1 MSDYVSG
8 LRQDLVEA
16 AARQQAAGRGAR
28 AARPLW
34 PRAWSPVVV
43 LGAATALVAALAL
56 VVGLRAVTPPR
67 PPEAPKV
74 VGGFHLEAQPRD
86 AVAAGGYV
94 FVADYGGRLLQIDPR
109 TEEQHQI
116 ETTADNALPAAVA
129 DEGGALWA
137 VTVDA
142 RPARPRSI
150 LLKLDPKS
158 GQRLDSI
165 RLAGEGGA
173 LAIGAGGI
181 WLQTNRTS
189 PYPSAPPRG
198 LDRIDPVSHRRT
210 AAIRGVAPR
219 SIAASDHSLW
229 TREGETVT
237 QRDDAGRVVNR
248 VGHISPALGLED
260 QRSIVAD
267 SDGAW
272 VVGQSDGLLYR
283 VENGQVVKRLRIGA
297 HGGVIARTRSA
308 VWVTAERYGHYEL
321 VRVDAD
327 AGKVTGRVRLG
338 GDMPQTIVPVG
349 KQVWV
354 ITQGGDVIRV
364 SRG

>member
-1 MSDYVSG
+1 MSDYISG

-28 AARPLW
+28 AARPLR

-43 LGAATALVAALAL
+43 LGAAAALAAALVL

-74 VGGFHLEAQPRD
+74 VGGFHIETQPRD

-94 FVADYGGRLLQIDPR
+94 FVADFGGQLLKIDPQ

-116 ETTADNALPAAVA
+116 ETTAYGALPQAVA
-129 DEGGALWA
+129 ADGGAVW
-137 VTVDA
+137 VSTVDT
-142 RPARPRSI
+142 RPDRPRSI

-158 GQRLDSI
+158 GRRLDSI
-165 RLAGEGGA
+165 RLPGESGA

-189 PYPSAPPRG
+189 PQPSAPPAG
-198 LDRIDPVSHRRT
+198 LDRIDPVTHRRT
-210 AAIRGVAPR
+210 AALKGVDLV

-229 TREGETVT
+229 TREGQTVT
-237 QRDDAGRVVNR
+237 QRDDGGRVVNR
-248 VGHISPALGLED
+248 VGHISPALGIEA
-260 QRSIVAD
+260 QRLIVAD

-272 VVGQSDGLLYR
+272 VVGQSEGQLYR
-283 VENGQVVKRLRIGA
+283 IENGQVVKRVRVGGQA
-297 HGGVIARTRSA
+297 GVIARTRSA
-308 VWVTAERYGHYEL
+308 VWVTAESNGHYEL

-338 GDMPQTIVPVG
+338 DDMPQTIVPIG
-349 KQVWV
+349 KQMWV
-354 ITQGGDVIRV
+354 ITEMGDVIRV
-364 SRG
+364 SLG

>member
-16 AARQQAAGRGAR
+16 AARQQAAGRGAWV
-28 AARPLW
+28 ARPLR

-43 LGAATALVAALAL
+43 LGAAAALVAALVL

-74 VGGFHLEAQPRD
+74 VGGFHIETQPRD

-94 FVADYGGRLLQIDPR
+94 FVADFGGQLLKIDPQ
-109 TEEQHQI
+109 TEERHQI
-116 ETTADNALPAAVA
+116 ETTAYGALPQAVA
-129 DEGGALWA
+129 ADGGAVWVSA
-137 VTVDA
+137 VDT
-142 RPARPRSI
+142 RPDRPLSI

-158 GQRLDSI
+158 GRRLDSI
-165 RLAGEGGA
+165 RLPGESGA

-189 PYPSAPPRG
+189 PQPSAPPLG
-198 LDRIDPVSHRRT
+198 LDRIDPVTHRRT
-210 AAIRGVAPR
+210 AAIRGAASQ

-229 TREGETVT
+229 TREGGAVT

-272 VVGQSDGLLYR
+272 LVGQTDGLLYR
-283 VENGQVVKRLRIGA
+283 IERGQFVRRLRVGVQA
-297 HGGVIARTRSA
+297 GVIARTHSA
-308 VWVTAERYGHYEL
+308 VWVTAGRDGQYEL

-338 GDMPQTIVPVG
+338 GDMPQTIVPIG

-354 ITQGGDVIRV
+354 ITADGTVTRVNQG
-364 SRG
+364 

>member
-1 MSDYVSG
+1 
-8 LRQDLVEA
+8 
-16 AARQQAAGRGAR
+16 
-28 AARPLW
+28 
-34 PRAWSPVVV
+34 V
-43 LGAATALVAALAL
+43 LGTVAALAAALVL

-67 PPEAPKV
+67 PPEAPKM

-94 FVADYGGRLLQIDPR
+94 FLADYGGQLLQIDPR
-109 TEEQHQI
+109 TQEPRQI

-129 DEGGALWA
+129 DDGGALWA

-158 GQRLDSI
+158 GRRLDSI

-173 LAIGAGGI
+173 LAIGAGGL

-189 PYPSAPPRG
+189 LYPSAPPRG
-198 LDRIDPVSHRRT
+198 LDRIDPVTHRRT
-210 AAIRGVAPR
+210 AAIKGVIPQ

-229 TREGETVT
+229 TREGDTVT

-267 SDGAW
+267 NDGAW

-283 VENGQVVKRLRIGA
+283 IEDGRVVKRLRIGGQA
-297 HGGVIARTRSA
+297 GVIARTRSA
-308 VWVTAERYGHYEL
+308 VWVTAESHGQYEL

-327 AGKVTGRVRLG
+327 SGKVTGRVRLG
-338 GDMPQTIVPVG
+338 ADMPQTLVPVG

-354 ITQGGDVIRV
+354 ITEMGDVIRV
-364 SRG
+364 SQG

>member
-28 AARPLW
+28 VARPLR
-34 PRAWSPVVV
+34 PPAWSPVVV
-43 LGAATALVAALAL
+43 LGAAAALVAALVL

-74 VGGFHLEAQPRD
+74 VGRFQIEAQPRD
-86 AVAAGGYV
+86 AVVSGGYV
-94 FVADYGGRLLQIDPR
+94 FVADYGKQLASDRSQTGER
-109 TEEQHQI
+109 HQI

-129 DEGGALWA
+129 DNGGALWA
-137 VTVDA
+137 VAVDA
-142 RPARPRSI
+142 RAAFPRSI
-150 LLKLDPKS
+150 LLKLDPKT
-158 GQRLDSI
+158 GRRLDSI
-165 RLAGEGGA
+165 LLAGEGGA

-189 PYPSAPPRG
+189 RDPSAPPRG
-198 LDRIDPVSHRRT
+198 LDRIDPVTHRRT
-210 AAIRGVAPR
+210 AAIKGVAPQ

-260 QRSIVAD
+260 LRSIVAD
-267 SDGAW
+267 NDGAS
-272 VVGQSDGLLYR
+272 VVGQSGGLLYR
-283 VENGQVVKRLRIGA
+283 IEDGQVVKRRRVGGQA
-297 HGGVIARTRSA
+297 GVIARTRSA
-308 VWVTAERYGHYEL
+308 VWVTAESNGHYEL

-338 GDMPQTIVPVG
+338 GDMPQTIVSVG

-354 ITQGGDVIRV
+354 ITETGDVIRV
-364 SRG
+364 SQG